1 VSNDDLP
8 KIGAPATRA
17 LASIGVTRLN
27 QLVDH
32 SEDELLALH
41 GFGPRALRIL
51 KEALNHGWTLPAL
64 VAGEAFVRLLA
75 VPCRSTRTQRH
86 VRTFS

>member
-1 VSNDDLP
+1 VSDDDLP

-32 SEDELLALH
+32 SEDEFVALH
-41 GFGPRALRIL
+41 GFGQKALRVV
-51 KEALNHGWTLPAL
+51 KEALAK
-64 VAGEAFVRLLA
+64 GELSL
-75 VPCRSTRTQRH
+75 RS
-86 VRTFS
+86 